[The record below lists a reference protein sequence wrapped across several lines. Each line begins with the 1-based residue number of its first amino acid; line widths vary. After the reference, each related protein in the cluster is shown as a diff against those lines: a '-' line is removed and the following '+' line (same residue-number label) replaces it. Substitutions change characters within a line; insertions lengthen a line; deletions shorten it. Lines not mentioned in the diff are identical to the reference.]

1 MSLGPP
7 GYGTSWVPSDLTEE
21 PYALTRTYG
30 SVRGAAGNG
39 RPYRDCSLSLVRDS
53 YKTIVPATAEHP
65 TATAHALF
73 FGGSRLIIIAAS
85 GIFGDLRIEIA
96 SPLEWGFVT
105 GASVLALLFSAL
117 VGGLTFRI
125 LHPRAWHTGAD
136 IEWLARW
143 SGASARDLKD
153 ATLDALME
161 GFVANN
167 EVTRERGDLL
177 VWLLWAVAIQT
188 VCVVS
193 VQVAATT

>member
-1 MSLGPP
+1 MANDAPAELPDGWPDAFDDEARD
-7 GYGTSWVPSDLTEE
+7 YLYEE
-21 PYALTRTYG
+21 SRQRLVESIEFGNQQEAKAL
-30 SVRGAAGNG
+30 
-39 RPYRDCSLSLVRDS
+39 
-53 YKTIVPATAEHP
+53 
-65 TATAHALF
+65 ALF
-73 FGGSRLIIIAAS
+73 RISLIIIAAS